1 MTACPASVI
10 MFNHDIVQQFLPRNK
25 RRVNYCVEKGL
36 ILKVIHLISGG
47 DTGGAKTH
55 VHSLLYNLS
64 KSVDITL
71 VCFRDGPFAQEAA
84 ELGIDTR
91 VFAGRFF
98 SALGEVASFIRD
110 GGFELIH
117 CHGSRGNLA
126 GSLLARKTGLP
137 VVSTVHSDYKLDYLG
152 RPMAAMT
159 YGLLNQVALRRI
171 RYHIGVSDTMRELL
185 ISRGFKRGTTFSIY
199 NGIDFDRAMPPID
212 SEAFYKRLGFEI
224 CDGDLIIGAAARLDP
239 VKDLA
244 TLVSAFAEAKK
255 SHPELKLLIAGEG
268 AERER
273 LTTLAKELGVWDCV
287 CLAGWLDDM
296 DEFYGS
302 IHINALTSIS
312 ETFPYAI
319 TEGAFHRLP
328 TVSSRVG
335 GIPRL
340 IEDGVTG
347 RLFESGDAVTLAA
360 ALSELAADPELRSR
374 LGNAIFERAARDFSM
389 DETCREQ
396 RAVYDE
402 ILEREHNAG
411 RAGVV
416 ICGAYGMGNAGD
428 EAILDAIVAEQQS
441 IDPLMPITILTRDPV
456 GTRERL
462 GVDATH
468 TFNVPGFLRVMGRS
482 ILYINGGG
490 SLIQDVTSRRSLW
503 YYLFT
508 LRMAKKRGC
517 RVMMYGCGIGP
528 VTRPAGIESTRRT
541 LDECVDVITLREP
554 DSMEQ
559 LRAFGVTKPEVIL
572 ASDPALTL
580 SPATKDEVDEL
591 ILASGGDPEGRHIC
605 FALRLWPGFDEKAPA
620 FAAAAKYAYEKY
632 GLTPTFVSIN
642 HKNDSDAAMK
652 VINLMGDTPFTL
664 ITDQMSSP
672 LTIGVM
678 GRMEIV
684 VSMRLHGLIFAAGQ
698 GAPLVG
704 VSYDPKVTAF
714 LRCVDGGC
722 VELEELS
729 ADKLCSLIDE
739 AAAKRAEPE
748 ALHESVR
755 ALRELEAHNTK
766 AAARLLGKV
775 EE

>member
-10 MFNHDIVQQFLPRNK
+10 MFNHDIVQQFPPRNK
-25 RRVNYCVEKGL
+25 WRANYCVEKGL

-55 VHSLLYNLS
+55 VHSLLFNLS

-71 VCFRDGPFAQEAA
+71 ICFRDGPFAQEAA

-98 SALGEVASFIRD
+98 SALDEVASFIKD

-126 GSLLARKTGLP
+126 GALLTRRTGLP
-137 VVSTVHSDYKLDYLG
+137 VLSTVHSDYKLDYLG

-159 YGLLNQVALRRI
+159 YGLLNKVALRRI

-185 ISRGFKRGTTFSIY
+185 ISRGFRRGTTFPIY
-199 NGIDFDRAMPPID
+199 NGIDFDRAMPPVD
-212 SEAFYKRLGFEI
+212 SRAFYKRLGFEV
-224 CDGDLIIGAAARLDP
+224 CDGDLVIGAAARLDP
-239 VKDLA
+239 VKDLS
-244 TLVSAFAEAKK
+244 TLICAFAEAKK
-255 SHPELKLLIAGEG
+255 QHPELKLLIAGEG

-273 LTTLAKELGVWDCV
+273 LSSLAKELGVRDAV

-340 IEDGVTG
+340 VEDGVTG
-347 RLFESGDAVTLAA
+347 RLFEPGDAAALAQ
-360 ALSELAADPELRSR
+360 ALSELAADAQLRSR

-411 RAGVV
+411 RAGVI

-428 EAILDAIVAEQQS
+428 EAILDAIVDEQRS
-441 IDPLMPITILTRDPV
+441 INPLMPITVLTRDPA

-468 TFNVPGFLRVMGRS
+468 TFNVPSFLRIMGRS

-541 LDECVDVITLREP
+541 LDECVDIITLREP

-559 LRAFGVTKPEVIL
+559 LRAFGVTKPEIIL

-580 SPATKDEVDEL
+580 SPAPEQEVFEAL
-591 ILASGGDPEGRHIC
+591 RAAGADPNGKYIC
-605 FALRLWPGFDEKAPA
+605 FALRLWPGFDEKARV
-620 FAAAAKYAYEKY
+620 FAAAAKHAYEAH
-632 GLTPTFVSIN
+632 GLTPAFISVN
-642 HKNDSDAAMK
+642 HKLDGEASEK
-652 VINLMGDTPFTL
+652 VAKHLDGTPCVFLTE
-664 ITDQMSSP
+664 QMSSP

-698 GAPLVG
+698 GLPLVG

-722 VELEELS
+722 VELEDLS
-729 ADKLCSLIDE
+729 ADRLCSLIDE
-739 AAAKRAEPE
+739 AAAKRAKPE
-748 ALHESVR
+748 VLRESVR
-755 ALRELEAHNTK
+755 TLRELEAHNTG
-766 AAARLLGKV
+766 AAARLLGKG
-775 EE
+775 EK